1 MTTEE
6 LRDRVIKQ
14 HVIVCDTPQERNDT
28 LRYLKSIG
36 FCLGSSAEAHVANND
51 TDDGFLNPR
60 MSGRAVYCH
69 NDKIFNN
76 DGRQAIPFFEIQH
89 LVYGIPE
96 EPGQTKE
103 EFDRAFA
110 ELFGGVA

>member
-6 LRDRVIKQ
+6 LMYRVIE
-14 HVIVCDTPQERNDT
+14 HDVIVCDTPQERNDT

-36 FCLGSSAEAHVANND
+36 FRLGSAAEAHVADND
-51 TDDGFLNPR
+51 TYDNFLHPR
-60 MSGRAVYCH
+60 FSGGAVYCH
-69 NDKIFNN
+69 NNGILNK
-76 DGRQAIPFFEIQH
+76 DGIHKIPFFEIRH

-96 EPGQTKE
+96 EPEQTKE

-110 ELFGGVA
+110 ELIGGVV